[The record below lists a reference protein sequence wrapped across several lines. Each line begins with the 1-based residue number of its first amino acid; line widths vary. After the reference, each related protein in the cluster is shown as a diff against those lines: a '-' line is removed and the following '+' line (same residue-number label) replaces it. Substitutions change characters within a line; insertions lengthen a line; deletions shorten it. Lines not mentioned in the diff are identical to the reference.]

1 MSSSYSPLLRVELI
15 GTGDQSGTWGS
26 TTNDN
31 LGTILEGAIA
41 GTATVNVTSG
51 NVTLSV
57 VDGAD
62 DQARKMVLNVTG
74 TPGTSRNIVAPKTS
88 KVYVVIN
95 GSDSQVIVKGSDTTG
110 VAVERGSV
118 VAVAYNGTDFVKVGI
133 LGIPPNSAGAKT
145 TSYTL
150 QRSDTGGYVEI
161 GSGGSVT
168 IPNAVFFAG
177 DATVIVNNTA
187 GAVTLTCS
195 ITTAYVAGT
204 DVDRNSVSLAER
216 GVATVLFLSG
226 TLCVISGN
234 VQ

>member
-41 GTATVNVTSG
+41 GTATVDVTSG

-74 TPGTSRNIVAPKTS
+74 TPGTARNIVAPKTS

-95 GSDSQVIVKGSDTTG
+95 GSNSQVIVKGSDTTG
-110 VAVERGSV
+110 IAVERGSV

-168 IPNAVFFAG
+168 IPNSVFFAG

>member
-1 MSSSYSPLLRVELI
+1 MASSYSPLLRVELI
-15 GTGDQSGTWGS
+15 GTGDQSGTWGL

-110 VAVERGSV
+110 VAIERGFV

-168 IPNAVFFAG
+168 IPNSVFFAG
-177 DATVIVNNTA
+177 DAAVIVNNTA

-204 DVDRNSVSLAER
+204 DVDRNSVSLTER

-234 VQ
+234 VL

>member
-41 GTATVNVTSG
+41 GTATVDVTSG

-74 TPGTSRNIVAPKTS
+74 TPGTARNIVAPKTS

-95 GSDSQVIVKGSDTTG
+95 GSNSQVIVKGSDTTG
-110 VAVERGSV
+110 IAVERGSV

>member
-74 TPGTSRNIVAPKTS
+74 TPGTARNIVAPKTS

-110 VAVERGSV
+110 IAVERGSV

-168 IPNAVFFAG
+168 IPNSVFFAG

-226 TLCVISGN
+226 TLCVVSGN